1 MTVYG
6 NYDVIVFKSCIQIF
20 TVHESNKGVKSYHFL
35 MLYEITYP
43 ELHYFLS
50 SALVACYKLSYASQE
65 KKVLDSS
72 GP

>member
-1 MTVYG
+1 MQTVG
-6 NYDVIVFKSCIQIF
+6 PCSC
-20 TVHESNKGVKSYHFL
+20 VKSYQFL
-35 MLYEITYP
+35 GLVHDITTYP